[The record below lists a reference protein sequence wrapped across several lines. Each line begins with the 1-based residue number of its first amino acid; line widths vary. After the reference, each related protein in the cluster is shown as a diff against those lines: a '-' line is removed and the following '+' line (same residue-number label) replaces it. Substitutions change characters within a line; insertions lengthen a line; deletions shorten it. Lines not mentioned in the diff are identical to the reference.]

1 MQVSRKP
8 AAILCGLS
16 ALSGGSSEFEH
27 AGFSASV
34 VSVASV
40 ALAIIAAEIS
50 APIAFRFSVPIK
62 VLAPARA
69 AIARTHARLSFVPAG
84 GRDQSTLRLSF
95 AVSLAATE
103 IAPLRPCSSWSL
115 SPTTMMSRPAGTS
128 RSKTARCSVPPEADG
143 RPTTSRPT
151 KPSAIAS
158 RRLPRRKSVQQSLPA
173 QTWHQCE
180 WSGRGR
186 AAAVETLVRL
196 LAVQFD
202 RFLVADRDAGDLA
215 APSFSQRVHCQPNS
229 TDRPRVPICSSPNFC
244 NAASGSPKFAAMR
257 PGCRDSFR
265 RRIASLATP
274 SRSASSPPSPSWV
287 YRSDWRVR
295 SVCAGHCRRAAVK
308 SEAVFVGLAVLHRS
322 PLAPVFR
329 FASAQVQAVIRC
341 GTTLACGFANRA
353 RRAPPA
359 AREVIGELMLIPF
372 RSLTGE
378 QPVVDGRKSGP
389 NAGDVG
395 RRQLDADESAVQLLC
410 DR

>member
-151 KPSAIAS
+151 KPVRS
-158 RRLPRRKSVQQSLPA
+158 RRWRLRDENRFNKVCPLKLGTSANGQA
-173 QTWHQCE
+173 A
-180 WSGRGR
+180 R

-215 APSFSQRVHCQPNS
+215 APVLFAESPLPAEL
-229 TDRPRVPICSSPNFC
+229 DRPTTCANLF
-244 NAASGSPKFAAMR
+244 FAELLQR
-257 PGCRDSFR
+257 RFR
-265 RRIASLATP
+265 
-274 SRSASSPPSPSWV
+274 
-287 YRSDWRVR
+287 
-295 SVCAGHCRRAAVK
+295 
-308 SEAVFVGLAVLHRS
+308 
-322 PLAPVFR
+322 
-329 FASAQVQAVIRC
+329 
-341 GTTLACGFANRA
+341 
-353 RRAPPA
+353 
-359 AREVIGELMLIPF
+359 
-372 RSLTGE
+372 
-378 QPVVDGRKSGP
+378 
-389 NAGDVG
+389 
-395 RRQLDADESAVQLLC
+395 
-410 DR
+410 